1 MTYFMADRQDAT
13 ISFVK
18 EQPETALFDVSR
30 PPGVFAAEP
39 YRQVP
44 IRIRNGSRECR
55 TLLCGK
61 PPGADLSR
69 IIDVDLRTVR
79 LPEAGVAISAY
90 LGWLLDANV
99 GDTVEVDLLDGRRRI
114 IEVFDGESS
123 RQGNRWRT
131 MAAIR
136 GVQYIG

>member
-1 MTYFMADRQDAT
+1 M
-13 ISFVK
+13 
-18 EQPETALFDVSR
+18 
-30 PPGVFAAEP
+30 
-39 YRQVP
+39 
-44 IRIRNGSRECR
+44 
-55 TLLCGK
+55 
-61 PPGADLSR
+61 
-69 IIDVDLRTVR
+69 
-79 LPEAGVAISAY
+79 AISAY

-136 GVQYIG
+136 EFSILGSHLRSPSEEDIDVAQLER